1 MTNGVRQSKGG
12 TLLDLA
18 IARNMLFWCTIIN
31 YGVLVLWSVLMIVPH
46 EWMHRLAN
54 KFYRVS
60 ADQFDVINLAG
71 IVFYK
76 TLIIFFN
83 LVPYIAL
90 LIAGLASEYR

>member
-1 MTNGVRQSKGG
+1 MIHGVRQLQGG
-12 TLLDLA
+12 MLVDLA

-54 KFYRVS
+54 KLYRVS
-60 ADQFDVINLAG
+60 AEQFDVINLAG

-76 TLIIFFN
+76 SLIILFN

-90 LIAGLASEYR
+90 LIAG